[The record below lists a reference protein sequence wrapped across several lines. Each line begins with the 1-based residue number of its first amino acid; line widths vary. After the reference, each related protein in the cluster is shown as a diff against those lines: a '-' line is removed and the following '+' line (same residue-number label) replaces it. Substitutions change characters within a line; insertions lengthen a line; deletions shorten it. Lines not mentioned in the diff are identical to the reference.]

1 MNLDYFYVDNGEIE
15 VEYEVEYRS
24 IFAFMYS
31 ECPFSLYTTEPNSG
45 IDGFTIRVTNT
56 DTGQSYEEYRQFFDR
71 HLRMDLSGILR
82 NLAPD
87 VTKAL
92 GKTFP
97 YVEFKVEVL
106 YDNSTPVYTF
116 DFGGLYGA
124 LNPGESF
131 AFSPYGAANPTPRR
145 LWVNYPQTVRVF
157 EVQGAS
163 RCGYTLPSDTSATAL
178 NYQTYKSVTEDD
190 IIRSFASS
198 GKPEYD
204 EVLADLRAG
213 VPRVVGVTIRK
224 SIDESGDVVDL
235 PMNQEPLYWLKLIPD
250 LTPFNAPGRVYL
262 RWLQRDGSFGY
273 WLFNAG
279 ELQLTAATKQTFNR
293 HYFRR
298 NEATGTTQT
307 FNGYFLRNLAKNPR
321 HSDFSESRILGIGT
335 TVNNEEEFKY
345 LSGLLTSPVV
355 DRMIVYTNSI
365 PAQRVGWERV
375 NIAPSSQSY
384 SKRFDTPHARQIELT
399 LQLPDRDT
407 IKL

>member
-1 MNLDYFYVDNGEIE
+1 MTLDYFSVDNGEIE
-15 VEYEVEYRS
+15 IEYEVEYRS

-31 ECPFSLYTTEPNSG
+31 ECPFSLYATEPNPG

-56 DTGQSYEEYRQFFDR
+56 DTGQSYEEYRQFFDLN
-71 HLRMDLSGILR
+71 LRMDLSGILR

-87 VTKAL
+87 VTKVL

-97 YVEFKVEVL
+97 YVGFKVEVL

-124 LNPGESF
+124 LNTGESF
-131 AFSPYGAANPTPRR
+131 AFSPYGAASPTPRR

-157 EVQGAS
+157 EVQVAS

-213 VPRVVGVTIRK
+213 VPRVVGVTICK
-224 SIDESGDVVDL
+224 SIDESGNVVDL
-235 PMNQEPLYWLKLIPD
+235 PINQEPLYWLKLMPD

-279 ELQLTAATKQTFNR
+279 ELQLTSATNQTFNR

-298 NEATGTTQT
+298 NEATSQ
-307 FNGYFLRNLAKNPR
+307 FVNGYYFSSFAKNPR

-355 DRMIVYTNSI
+355 DRMIVYTNSR
-365 PAQRVGWERV
+365 QDQCVGWERV
-375 NIAPSSQSY
+375 NIAPSSQAY
-384 SKRFDTPHARQIELT
+384 SKRFDTPRARQLEFTI
-399 LQLPDRDT
+399 QLPDRDT